1 MPQEVHLKV
10 GVPRETKVHES
21 RVGVTPAGVDRLVAA
36 GHEVVVER
44 EAGTG
49 SGLPDEAYE
58 AAGARLVK
66 EAAEVWESCELIVK
80 VQEPLEDEWPRVRE
94 GQSVF
99 TFFHLAAHQELTEA
113 MRESGAHCFAYETLA
128 VGKTLPL
135 LTPMSEVAGRMA
147 VLAGAQWLERSRG
160 GSGVLLG
167 GVPGVDRAHVLVL
180 GGGVAGTQAARTA
193 CGLGA
198 DVTQMD
204 VNLDR
209 LRYLDEVMP
218 RNCRL
223 LYSTP
228 LAVREALPWADVIV
242 GAVLIPGAPAP
253 TLVRRDDLK
262 RIRPGSVIVDL
273 AVDQGGCIETAKPT
287 THAEPVFT
295 VEGVTHYCVA
305 NMPGAVPRT
314 STFAL
319 NNVTLP
325 FTIQLAEKGA
335 KQAMLDNPHLLEGLN
350 VHRGM
355 VTYDDVALALGY
367 DYVPAAEALAR

>member
-1 MPQEVHLKV
+1 
-10 GVPRETKVHES
+10 
-21 RVGVTPAGVDRLVAA
+21 
-36 GHEVVVER
+36 
-44 EAGTG
+44 
-49 SGLPDEAYE
+49 
-58 AAGARLVK
+58 
-66 EAAEVWESCELIVK
+66 
-80 VQEPLEDEWPRVRE
+80 
-94 GQSVF
+94 
-99 TFFHLAAHQELTEA
+99 
-113 MRESGAHCFAYETLA
+113 
-128 VGKTLPL
+128 
-135 LTPMSEVAGRMA
+135 
-147 VLAGAQWLERSRG
+147 
-160 GSGVLLG
+160 
-167 GVPGVDRAHVLVL
+167 VL

-198 DVTQMD
+198 DVTLMD

-295 VEGVTHYCVA
+295 VEGVTHYCVV

-314 STFAL
+314 ATFAL
-319 NNVTLP
+319 ANATLP
-325 FTIQLAEKGA
+325 WTMQLARLGPA
-335 KQAMLDNPHLLEGLN
+335 KAVLQS
-350 VHRGM
+350 
-355 VTYDDVALALGY
+355 TALASSANILAGQVTHPAVARAFELEHVDPKAVAETLG
-367 DYVPAAEALAR
+367 